1 MCLATKFVYVTNENT
16 VNEVHIITRKDIRKI
31 REIYVQ
37 ANPTFNMIMQPT
49 KHKIC

>member
-1 MCLATKFVYVTNENT
+1 MPGYKSVYVTNENK

-31 REIYVQ
+31 RELCVQ
-37 ANPTFNMIMQPT
+37 ANPTFSVIMQPT